1 MAGKMVES
9 VSAYLG
15 DRLKAEGGWA
25 VPTSIAA
32 QQCRIC
38 GLTAVS
44 YGDPP
49 ADPAVE
55 GKSVDGHWAAVV
67 AALADHVREAHG
79 G

>member
-1 MAGKMVES
+1 MAVELVRS
-9 VSAYLG
+9 VAAALG
-15 DRLKAEGGWA
+15 ERLTAGGAWA

-32 QQCRIC
+32 QQCRLC

-44 YGDPP
+44 YDDPP
-49 ADPAVE
+49 ADPAME

-67 AALADHVREAHG
+67 AALADHIRDAHG